1 MANLFSSAAIAAL
14 GHDIEHAGVSIETLC
29 RCAIHSAGHD
39 GLTILEIKTWI
50 DA

>member
-14 GHDIEHAGVSIETLC
+14 GHDIDHTSVSIETIC

-39 GLTILEIKTWI
+39 GLTIPQIKTWI